1 MGSQVNIC
9 LGLLKNNFFLLLTAS
24 CQLCSTVN
32 FCRSLWQMRVLMAL
46 QHKSTK
52 FNRSLLTF
60 SGSPNCQNSYTLFSF
75 LQTQRNRYNSS
86 LPPPLF
92 FFFFSYQW
100 LYTKYF
106 AQYTGQGVIAR
117 TRKGFVVYNHLTRWQ
132 HSNRLLLFFFSLDN
146 FF

>member
-1 MGSQVNIC
+1 MLKANMGSQVNIC

-92 FFFFSYQW
+92 FFFLVISGCTQSILPSILGRESLQGLEKDL
-100 LYTKYF
+100 LYT
-106 AQYTGQGVIAR
+106 II
-117 TRKGFVVYNHLTRWQ
+117 
-132 HSNRLLLFFFSLDN
+132 
-146 FF
+146 